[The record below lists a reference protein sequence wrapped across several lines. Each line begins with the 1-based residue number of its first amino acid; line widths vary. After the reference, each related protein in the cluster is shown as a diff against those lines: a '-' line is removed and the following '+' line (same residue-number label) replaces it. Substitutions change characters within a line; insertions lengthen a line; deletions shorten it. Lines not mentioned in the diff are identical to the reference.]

1 MFSEGMPR
9 SSFQTKVKC
18 LGFRPQYAGGFK
30 NDICFIFLCDLALR
44 PHLLNILHE
53 NGTFWKR
60 SSNRS
65 NLKTLALCF
74 SADGKDFES
83 EAFDNR
89 WRYKSKM
96 SGGCCVSVQN
106 FPGLCGRKTFDEY
119 SARAKDLSFN
129 QKPMVFSDKESQR
142 KLSYVTAEITIGEQV
157 ERTLSRVR
165 GFEPAVVYQN
175 TRQIFFTPNALSNL
189 TRTPGQIHN

>member
-1 MFSEGMPR
+1 MRFSLPSTPIKYPSR
-9 SSFQTKVKC
+9 K
-18 LGFRPQYAGGFK
+18 R
-30 NDICFIFLCDLALR
+30 NFL
-44 PHLLNILHE
+44 
-53 NGTFWKR
+53 KR

-65 NLKTLALCF
+65 NLKTLAFCF

-106 FPGLCGRKTFDEY
+106 LPGLCGRKTFDEY
-119 SARAKDLSFN
+119 SARAKDFSFN
-129 QKPMVFSDKESQR
+129 QKPMVFSDKGSQR
-142 KLSYVTAEITIGEQV
+142 KLSYVTIGEQV

-189 TRTPGQIHN
+189 TRTWPDS